1 MASLHSGDIASSLWV
16 CRIKGPNAHRS
27 PLKGVCL
34 ALHRLCS
41 RTQVQRA
48 HGLDNK
54 LQDSMFFCET
64 SQTIQSATSHC
75 DLDIYF

>member
-16 CRIKGPNAHRS
+16 CRIKGPDAHRS

-41 RTQVQRA
+41 RTQLQRA
-48 HGLDNK
+48 HGLDHK
-54 LQDSMFFCET
+54 QQDSMSVFLRNL
-64 SQTIQSATSHC
+64 SYNPVSHFS
-75 DLDIYF
+75 L